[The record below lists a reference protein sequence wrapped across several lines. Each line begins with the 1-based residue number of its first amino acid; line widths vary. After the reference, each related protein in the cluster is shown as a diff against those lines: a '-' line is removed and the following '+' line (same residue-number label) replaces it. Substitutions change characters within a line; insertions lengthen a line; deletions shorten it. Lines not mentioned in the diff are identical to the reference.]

1 MQNRDITDIIGGLVV
16 TLFGGGVVGYGLAT
30 MSMGTLQR
38 MGPGFFPVSVGVILM
53 LIGIAI
59 TVPALFRE
67 GMIESVDWR
76 ALIVVPG
83 SLACFALALPVFGLA
98 PAIFVLVAVSTLA
111 QSVVSA
117 KGIILTAAFIALA
130 CYLVFD
136 LGLGLG
142 IAMFRWPF

>member
-30 MSMGTLQR
+30 MSMGSLQR
-38 MGPGFFPVSVGVILM
+38 MGPGFFPVSVGVMLM

-59 TVPALFRE
+59 TIPALFRE
-67 GMIESVDWR
+67 GTGVSVDWR
-76 ALIVVPG
+76 ALVIVPG
-83 SLACFALALPVFGLA
+83 SLACFALALPAFGLA
-98 PAIFVLVAVSTLA
+98 PAIFILVAVSTFA
-111 QSVVSA
+111 QSVFSIR
-117 KGIILTAAFIALA
+117 GIVLTAAFIALA

-142 IAMFRWPF
+142 ITMFRWPF